1 LFVHFLTAYNV
12 SNSCTIVHVNYIII
26 ININQLKVSLVWP
39 LALPGNFSNANLL
52 FLGLVGLSV
61 TKPILGDPY
70 REDSAG
76 GGKWKPL
83 YIGSM
88 M

>member
-1 LFVHFLTAYNV
+1 MFVHLLTAYNV
-12 SNSCTIVHVNYIII
+12 SNSCTIVHVNNYIII
-26 ININQLKVSLVWP
+26 QLKVSLVWP
-39 LALPGNFSNANLL
+39 LALPGNFSNASLL

-61 TKPILGDPY
+61 TKPTLGDPY